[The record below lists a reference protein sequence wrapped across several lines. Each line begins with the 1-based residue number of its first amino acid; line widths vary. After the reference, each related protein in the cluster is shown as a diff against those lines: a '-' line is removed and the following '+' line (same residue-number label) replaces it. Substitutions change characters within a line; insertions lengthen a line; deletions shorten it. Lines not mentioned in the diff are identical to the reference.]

1 MLWLREISPLHY
13 YTTLPERLKSSRTTN
28 PSLQY
33 GRNILMRHHYIYKHF
48 FSRTQNYR
56 FTMTYKPWN
65 ENTTEDILFWASTCD
80 SASKAAINSIVLHHI
95 RDNCLQQSDYYQDSY
110 YCRWCPEWSD
120 EDHSREVARRHD
132 SCPYRPSL
140 FTHTVFSLACGH
152 GAESATY
159 APVSALYF
167 DKTFDLFAC
176 YTFGAALSSA
186 PYFGSRAPYSETSW
200 KPCSYNDETTN
211 SLQNSMFK
219 LTPMLLLTPG
229 TQHNLQLTPGCLIEE
244 IRYSTVNFWCFY
256 ICAPLGW

>member
-1 MLWLREISPLHY
+1 MEETSWWDTTTSTNTSFQGPKTTDSQWPTSHGML
-13 YTTLPERLKSSRTTN
+13 
-28 PSLQY
+28 
-33 GRNILMRHHYIYKHF
+33 
-48 FSRTQNYR
+48 
-56 FTMTYKPWN
+56 
-65 ENTTEDILFWASTCD
+65 NTKEDILFWASTCD
-80 SASKAAINSIVLHHI
+80 SASKAAINSIVLYHI
-95 RDNCLQQSDYYQDSY
+95 RDNLTVCSNQTIIRIAITVDDALNEAMEDY
-110 YCRWCPEWSD
+110 
-120 EDHSREVARRHD
+120 SREVARRHD
-132 SCPYRPSL
+132 FCPYRPSL
-140 FTHTVFSLACGH
+140 FTHAVFSLACGH

-167 DKTFDLFAC
+167 HKTFDLFAC

-200 KPCSYNDETTN
+200 KPFSYNDETTN

-219 LTPMLLLTPG
+219 LTPMLLLTQG